1 MTRIYENE
9 MRRDEY
15 KTLSRRRIYN
25 TKYYAK
31 RTEYNGI
38 SFDSAKEARHYA
50 ELDLL
55 QKAGEISD
63 LQRQV
68 KYELIPTQRDP
79 ETKKVIERPCSY
91 YADFVYKDKN
101 GETVVEDV
109 KSKATQTPQ
118 YKIKRKLML
127 EKYGIRIREV

>member
-1 MTRIYENE
+1 MTRIN
-9 MRRDEY
+9 R
-15 KTLSRRRIYN
+15 SFFN

-31 RTEYNGI
+31 RTEYHGI
-38 SFDSAKEARHYA
+38 CFDSAKEARRYA

-79 ETKKVIERPCSY
+79 ETHKVIERPCSY

-109 KSKATQTPQ
+109 KSRATQTPQ
-118 YKIKRKLML
+118 YRIKRKLML
-127 EKYGIRIREV
+127 EKYGIQIREV